1 MIVVFD
7 TNIWISA
14 LFFGGKPEQAILK
27 AYEED
32 EIAICQQIAD
42 EIEEVA
48 TRKFAQQAGQIK
60 DKLER
65 LMVNALW
72 VTVRGELKVSRDP
85 DDDIVLECA
94 RNAHAQIIVSGD
106 DDLLDLQ
113 KFGGIRIL
121 TAGQYLSG
129 PEPHPPN

>member
-1 MIVVFD
+1 VIVVFD

>member
-94 RNAHAQIIVSGD
+94 RNAHAQIVVSGD
-106 DDLLDLQ
+106 DDLLDLRQ
-113 KFGGIRIL
+113 FSGIHIL
-121 TAGQYLSG
+121 TADQYLSG
-129 PEPHPPN
+129 ADPHPRN

>member
-1 MIVVFD
+1 VIVVFD

-32 EIAICQQIAD
+32 EIAICQQIAE

-48 TRKFAQQAGQIK
+48 TRKFAQEAEQIK
-60 DKLER
+60 GRLER

-94 RNAHAQIIVSGD
+94 RNAHAPIMVSGD
-106 DDLLDLQ
+106 DDLLDLRQ
-113 KFGGIRIL
+113 FSGIHIL
-121 TAGQYLSG
+121 TADQYLSG
-129 PEPHPPN
+129 AEPHPLN

>member
-1 MIVVFD
+1 VIVVFD

-48 TRKFAQQAGQIK
+48 TRKFAQQAEQVKGR
-60 DKLER
+60 LER
-65 LMVNALW
+65 LMMNALW

-94 RNAHAQIIVSGD
+94 RNAHAHIIVSGD
-106 DDLLDLQ
+106 DDLLDLRQ
-113 KFGGIRIL
+113 FSGIHIL
-121 TAGQYLSG
+121 TADQYLSG
-129 PEPHPPN
+129 AEPHPLN

>member
-32 EIAICQQIAD
+32 EMAICQQIAD

-48 TRKFAQQAGQIK
+48 IRKFAQQAGQIK

-94 RNAHAQIIVSGD
+94 RNAQAHIIVSGD
-106 DDLLDLQ
+106 NDLLDLRQ
-113 KFGGIRIL
+113 FSGIHIL
-121 TAGQYLSG
+121 TADQYLSG
-129 PEPHPPN
+129 AEPHPHN

>member
-1 MIVVFD
+1 VIVVFD

-14 LFFGGKPEQAILK
+14 LLFGGKPEQAILK

-94 RNAHAQIIVSGD
+94 RNAYAHIIVSGD
-106 DDLLDLQ
+106 DDLLDLRQ
-113 KFGGIRIL
+113 FGGIHIL
-121 TAGQYLSG
+121 TANQYLSG
-129 PEPHPPN
+129 PEPHPRN